1 VSKKKKHKHK
11 KAKKKAELE
20 RAEKERAARR
30 KAKHDK
36 AHKKAAAE
44 TTKSRH
50 ASAKTKTAK
59 AKTAKA
65 GARAGRARAGA
76 GPKRGGARRTSA
88 RPGGKESVRRV
99 KSSAGAS
106 AVPDLYSLFE
116 SIHYREFK
124 ILLKAQ
130 DFSGDIG
137 ADVADYWKLAR
148 DVAKQLLI
156 EIQPGPRAAVA
167 QRRSIVFLDTPN
179 GDLYQRSFMLRTRS
193 PFVGDRPGPAYEL
206 TLKFRSPDIAAAA
219 DVDVNA
225 VPRFG
230 GVPKFKEELLLTHAA
245 LGGMRSIFSHTCQLK
260 EQTAPLGSTLGD
272 LAQIF
277 PELGKLGLNPKTK
290 LGPASPVP
298 VEEVLYDLGLF
309 GFRGGRSAKVNMAV
323 WRRSDTEE
331 VMIGEFA
338 YETHFRHY
346 GKLHPHPKLR
356 SERYYRLLQ
365 RETGAWVE
373 LGSTKTA
380 LYYGLSGKKIG
391 HDE

>member
-1 VSKKKKHKHK
+1 VSKGKKKHK
-11 KAKKKAELE
+11 KAKKKAKLE
-20 RAEKERAARR
+20 REKKERAARH
-30 KAKHDK
+30 KAKHKK

-44 TTKSRH
+44 KAKSHH
-50 ASAKTKTAK
+50 ASAKTKRAK

-65 GARAGRARAGA
+65 EARAGA
-76 GPKRGGARRTSA
+76 SRKRGRARRTSA
-88 RPGGKESVRRV
+88 RRGGKESVRRV

-156 EIQPGPRAAVA
+156 EIQPGPRATVA

-193 PFVGDRPGPAYEL
+193 PFVGNRPGPAYEL

-272 LAQIF
+272 LAKIF

-346 GKLHPHPKLR
+346 GNLHPHPKLR